1 MNLSPN
7 VIELLRALADGKQ
20 IERRWGGPDK
30 WVDCDA
36 GIALSYIADGHTP
49 ALRVKPEFIR
59 FECKVPRPLDC
70 APPAGVG
77 AIYFIPDLE
86 RESLVSRQ
94 VWTGGETD
102 RRALERGLVHLVSA
116 DAHQHANALLTGTA
130 LPRRFV
136 DEPSKPEY

>member
-20 IERRWGGPDK
+20 IERRGDGPDA

-36 GIALSYIADGHTP
+36 DAALYYIAAGHTP

-59 FECKVPRPLDC
+59 FECTVPRPLDC

-77 AIYFIPDLE
+77 AIYFIPDLG

-94 VWTGGETD
+94 VWTGGEAD
-102 RRALERGLVHLVSA
+102 RRVLERGLVHLISA
-116 DAHQHANALLTGTA
+116 DAHQHANAMLTGTM

-136 DEPSKPEY
+136 DEPSRSEY

>member
-36 GIALSYIADGHTP
+36 DTALSYIAAGHTP
-49 ALRVKPEFIR
+49 TLRVKPQTVEIR
-59 FECKVPRPLDC
+59 CSVPRPLDC
-70 APPAGVG
+70 APPAGT
-77 AIYFIPDLE
+77 AYSIPDLSS
-86 RESLVSRQ
+86 ESCIRRK
-94 VWTGGETD
+94 VWTGDEGD
-102 RRALERGLVHLVSA
+102 RRALERGLVHLASA
-116 DAHQHANALLTGTA
+116 DAYQHTDALLRGTA

-136 DEPSKPEY
+136 AEPSKPEY